1 MQIFKT
7 SLRVSALKKI
17 NLKLTIIQLASNI
30 KSQKKIPQM
39 AAQEA
44 VVSEISGIVILYS
57 L

>member
-30 KSQKKIPQM
+30 KSQKKIHQM